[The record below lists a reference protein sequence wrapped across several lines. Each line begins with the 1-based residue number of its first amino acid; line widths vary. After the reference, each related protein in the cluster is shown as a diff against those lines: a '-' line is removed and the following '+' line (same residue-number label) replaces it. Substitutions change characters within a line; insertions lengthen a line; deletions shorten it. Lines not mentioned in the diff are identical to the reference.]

1 MLDRRDSV
9 NSEAPTQSTRP
20 PESSQSAPKI
30 TPVAQDEFEDDIP
43 F

>member
-9 NSEAPTQSTRP
+9 NSEAPTQSIPT
-20 PESSQSAPKI
+20 PESSQSAPTI
-30 TPVAQDEFEDDIP
+30 TPVAKDEFEDDIP